1 MHPKVFRAIECIA
14 RYHATQEAKEQIRH
28 RGEKVSDHAPREI
41 NIIAHMLLVTRPQEF
56 VDRGKASAVVKEVEA
71 KIEAQA
77 RGALGRNS
85 KDLSNAEIHS
95 RRGCPLNETYAQK
108 DAAMTG
114 IRPRLNGRTN
124 TGGAQHEALRA
135 AGATHVFAESNQA
148 LRQIGL
154 HWRDA

>member
-1 MHPKVFRAIECIA
+1 MAMMHPKVFRAIECIA

-41 NIIAHMLLVTRPQEF
+41 NIIAHLLLVTRPQEF

-85 KDLSNAEIHS
+85 KDLEQRGNPQPTRVPAERNLCSKGRSN
-95 RRGCPLNETYAQK
+95 
-108 DAAMTG
+108 D
-114 IRPRLNGRTN
+114 
-124 TGGAQHEALRA
+124 
-135 AGATHVFAESNQA
+135 
-148 LRQIGL
+148 
-154 HWRDA
+154 RDTPASQRSDKH